1 MLINWFMSSCLDSQ
15 SINESINK
23 NDLKLITLQFCTNLL
38 VAGVLRQ
45 CEQNKCEENVIFRV
59 IIMKINILQ

>member
-1 MLINWFMSSCLDSQ
+1 MSSCLDSQ

-45 CEQNKCEENVIFRV
+45 CEQNKSEANVIFRV
-59 IIMKINILQ
+59 IIMKINISL

>member
-45 CEQNKCEENVIFRV
+45 WEQNKSEANVIFRV
-59 IIMKINILQ
+59 IIMKINISL